1 MQWIFALV
9 LCFWASGIAETRQIR
24 INRYAASVQED
35 DVQQA
40 DVRELRPTPYP
51 AAGYRPE
58 GRAFWL
64 PGEANA
70 EPEAEA
76 ASEGSGADADQAATT
91 TTTELP
97 LDDATTSTTESLDW
111 STTTMLTTTVDNLE
125 AMTTTT
131 TAPPQV
137 EFRSGRA
144 FAKAP
149 YPAAGYRPS
158 RAFLLP
164 TEQQQ
169 QQQQQ
174 QQQEQQADTV
184 EVAAA
189 EDNANHP
196 VCGVSTNPLM
206 PTPEPGSKDEPDA
219 ESVVITGNLGP
230 AVLVATAPVSAKG
243 IPVAIPLRSQPLVQ
257 APRRGFVYTTHV
269 EQRW

>member
-9 LCFWASGIAETRQIR
+9 VCFWASGIAETRQIR

-40 DVRELRPTPYP
+40 DVRELKPTPYP

-64 PGEANA
+64 PGEV
-70 EPEAEA
+70 
-76 ASEGSGADADQAATT
+76 EGSGAGADQATATT
-91 TTTELP
+91 TASP

-111 STTTMLTTTVDNLE
+111 STTTMSTTTVDNLE
-125 AMTTTT
+125 VATTTT
-131 TAPPQV
+131 TPSQV

-169 QQQQQ
+169 QQQV
-174 QQQEQQADTV
+174 D
-184 EVAAA
+184 AAPA
-189 EDNANHP
+189 VDDNANHP

-230 AVLVATAPVSAKG
+230 AVLVARAPASANG
-243 IPVAIPLRSQPLVQ
+243 IPVAIPLRSQPLMQ
-257 APRRGFVYTTHV
+257 APRHGFVYTTHV
-269 EQRW
+269 ERRW

>member
-9 LCFWASGIAETRQIR
+9 LCFWASGIAETHQIR

-40 DVRELRPTPYP
+40 DVKELKPTPYP

-64 PGEANA
+64 PGEVDAT
-70 EPEAEA
+70 
-76 ASEGSGADADQAATT
+76 SEGSGAGGDEATT

-97 LDDATTSTTESLDW
+97 LDEATISTTESLDW
-111 STTTMLTTTVDNLE
+111 STTTVLTTTVDNLE
-125 AMTTTT
+125 VATAATT
-131 TAPPQV
+131 TAAPSQV
-137 EFRSGRA
+137 ELRSGRA
-144 FAKAP
+144 YAKAP

-174 QQQEQQADTV
+174 QQQVD
-184 EVAAA
+184 AAPA
-189 EDNANHP
+189 ASEDNANHP

-230 AVLVATAPVSAKG
+230 AVLVASAPIPVPAPASANG
-243 IPVAIPLRSQPLVQ
+243 IPVAIPLRSQPLMQ

>member
-1 MQWIFALV
+1 MQWILGIV
-9 LCFWASGIAETRQIR
+9 LCLWASGITESRQIR

-35 DVQQA
+35 EVQQA
-40 DVRELRPTPYP
+40 EVREVKPTPYP
-51 AAGYRPE
+51 AAGYRPQ

-64 PGEANA
+64 PGE
-70 EPEAEA
+70 EG
-76 ASEGSGADADQAATT
+76 SGSGADQVS
-91 TTTELP
+91 TTTEMT
-97 LDDATTSTTESLDW
+97 LDDGMTSTTESLDW
-111 STTTMLTTTVDNLE
+111 STSTVQATTVDNVD
-125 AMTTTT
+125 ATTTS
-131 TAPPQV
+131 APPLV

-169 QQQQQ
+169 QPQQQQ
-174 QQQEQQADTV
+174 QIDAATADPSQA
-184 EVAAA
+184 E
-189 EDNANHP
+189 EGNANHP

-219 ESVVITGNLGP
+219 ESVVITANLGP
-230 AVLVATAPVSAKG
+230 AVLVARSPAANG
-243 IPVAIPLRSQPLVQ
+243 IPVAIPLRSQPLIQ